1 MVVYSA
7 LGKSVHLRCSAI
19 VPFDT
24 KFFWHRT
31 DNQSL
36 SNHTKKFRSH
46 HGYDGASAQ
55 TSLHVKDIERADF
68 GNYTCFAE
76 SMAGQSQASIELRG
90 NETVFERDSPFSS
103 RVQRFVEQQRRLRKR
118 LTPSTRARPRH
129 ASRYSNETKVN
140 ESTWSPEIMT
150 LLSPLVSEQMTVSSS
165 SSSALCSSLVYLFSV
180 FIQQMSHNRT

>member
-1 MVVYSA
+1 MIVYSA
-7 LGKSVHLRCSAI
+7 IGKSVHLRCSAI

-55 TSLHVKDIERADF
+55 TSLHVKDIEKADF
-68 GNYTCFAE
+68 GNYTCTAE

-90 NETVFERDSPFSS
+90 NASCS
-103 RVQRFVEQQRRLRKR
+103 R
-118 LTPSTRARPRH
+118 TSRH
-129 ASRYSNETKVN
+129 ASHIRRG
-140 ESTWSPEIMT
+140 
-150 LLSPLVSEQMTVSSS
+150 SSIHS
-165 SSSALCSSLVYLFSV
+165 SVHENVRRRQRELGNDAHTDT
-180 FIQQMSHNRT
+180 QAKPK